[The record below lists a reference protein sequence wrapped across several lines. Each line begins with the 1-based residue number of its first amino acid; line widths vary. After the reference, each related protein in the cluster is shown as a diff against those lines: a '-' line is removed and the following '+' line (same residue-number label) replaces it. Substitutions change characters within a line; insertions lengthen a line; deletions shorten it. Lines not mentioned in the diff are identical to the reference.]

1 MFSDQVKGNVDILMI
16 SETKIDESFPVCQF
30 EIDGFNTPFRVD
42 KDQKGGGIMLYV
54 REYLKAKLLSI
65 DRTTEGCFVELNL
78 KLTKWLIS
86 YWYNP
91 NRSNIYSHLEYLSR
105 NVDLYSS
112 KYDNYLLVG
121 NFNVSVEEAN
131 VKDFCER
138 FNLKNVIKDPTCY
151 KNPNNSICID
161 LMFSNKARRF
171 QLSYV
176 IETGLSDFHKMTITV
191 LKMQF
196 RKLEPNLS
204 PTGIMKI
211 VLMK

>member
-1 MFSDQVKGNVDILMI
+1 MI

-91 NRSNIYSHLEYLSR
+91 NRSNIYSHLESLGQ
-105 NVDLYSS
+105 NLDLYFL
-112 KYDNYLLVG
+112 KYDNYSLVG
-121 NFNVSVEEAN
+121 NFNISVKEAN
-131 VKDFCER
+131 IKKFCER
-138 FNLKNVIKDPTCY
+138 FGLENLIKDPTCY
-151 KNPNNSICID
+151 KNQSNSSNKD
-161 LMFSNKARRF
+161 LMLTINARQKGAKEIF
-171 QLSYV
+171 WQFTIEWFEKYIISEIV
-176 IETGLSDFHKMTITV
+176 IILVEDIFWI
-191 LKMQF
+191 
-196 RKLEPNLS
+196 
-204 PTGIMKI
+204 
-211 VLMK
+211 